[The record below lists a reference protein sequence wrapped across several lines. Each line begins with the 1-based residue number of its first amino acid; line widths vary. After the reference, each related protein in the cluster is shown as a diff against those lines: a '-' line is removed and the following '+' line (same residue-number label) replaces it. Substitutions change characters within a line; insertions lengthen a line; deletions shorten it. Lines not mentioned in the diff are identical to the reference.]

1 MDMINLTSKPY
12 VCLTAFHFQDI
23 RDPLL
28 PLPPTINFFFPHI
41 FWWRLLRLGFRGS
54 NVEKWVR
61 KKTKNRG
68 RNKYTAQV
76 EYLCEGCN
84 NIPWTMSKTS
94 LWIHKKIESIP
105 SVSFIRVGWGSFILP
120 YIPSMLIDVYIYSV
134 IKILTPICK
143 TCLDCSMK
151 APLTWL
157 IFYIPAVCIAL
168 RFKCS
173 APSNAIPITRNMYSV
188 I

>member
-1 MDMINLTSKPY
+1 MFVWLPSISKTLETPSS
-12 VCLTAFHFQDI
+12 LF
-23 RDPLL
+23 
-28 PLPPTINFFFPHI
+28 LPPLTFSSHTSFGEGY
-41 FWWRLLRLGFRGS
+41 WGWVLEDQMWR
-54 NVEKWVR
+54 NEWE

-105 SVSFIRVGWGSFILP
+105 SVSFIRVGWGSFTLP

-151 APLTWL
+151 APLTRL